1 MERNLFRFCDFA
13 ENFFWPKFWEVLRF
27 RLKELTDNKDAKMGD
42 DSEKKKIDEEVPMI
56 DVKDGKGAQLEG

>member
-1 MERNLFRFCDFA
+1 
-13 ENFFWPKFWEVLRF
+13 
-27 RLKELTDNKDAKMGD
+27 MGD